1 MREVCLKSTV
11 EVTQQAEQL
20 VNSINPHNKF
30 SENIFATR
38 DTILEKMKWVEDLSS
53 EILNLFIEDDNF
65 IDKDAFTTKFFIFTK
80 NKLLDIHHYIEK
92 FISQNTSKKEF
103 LLHL

>member
-1 MREVCLKSTV
+1 MFLKIKIKMREVCLESTV

-38 DTILEKMKWVEDLSS
+38 DTILEKMK
-53 EILNLFIEDDNF
+53 
-65 IDKDAFTTKFFIFTK
+65 
-80 NKLLDIHHYIEK
+80 
-92 FISQNTSKKEF
+92 
-103 LLHL
+103 

>member
-53 EILNLFIEDDNF
+53 EILNLFIEDDDF
-65 IDKDAFTTKFFIFTK
+65 IDKDTLTKFLIFTK

-92 FISQNTSKKEF
+92 FTSQNTSKKEF